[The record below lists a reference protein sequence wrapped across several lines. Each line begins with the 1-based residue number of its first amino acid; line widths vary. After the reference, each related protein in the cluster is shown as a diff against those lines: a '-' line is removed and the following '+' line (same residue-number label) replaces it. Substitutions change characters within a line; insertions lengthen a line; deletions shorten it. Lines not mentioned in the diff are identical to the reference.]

1 MVCIFL
7 NCFKFA
13 VNMMLMKIL
22 KQVVLFIGLFCF
34 AGLSAQQVVK
44 TDTLSGN
51 PLTTTMDQKIN
62 DLLQSAEDKCSMAGK
77 SPDSGEDNYTTST
90 KIAVPERT
98 MSRAE
103 ICRKYPRIMGYKIQI
118 VVVKSNDEANKVIT
132 YFRSKFPD
140 LKAIRDASLRPNY
153 KVLVG
158 SYFSKEAAQK
168 DLARIKGTFKEAV
181 PVKYYIFCVEGKD

>member
-1 MVCIFL
+1 MVRIFL

-13 VNMMLMKIL
+13 INKMLMKSFTQI
-22 KQVVLFIGLFCF
+22 VLFIGLFCF

-51 PLTTTMDQKIN
+51 PLTITLDQKIN
-62 DLLQSAEDKCSMAGK
+62 DLLQSTEDKCSRTVTN
-77 SPDSGEDNYTTST
+77 SDSGGNYTPPS
-90 KIAVPERT
+90 KVVVPERA

-132 YFRSKFPD
+132 YFRNRFPD

-158 SYFSKEAAQK
+158 SYFSKEAAQR
-168 DLARIKGTFKEAV
+168 DISRIRGTFKDAV